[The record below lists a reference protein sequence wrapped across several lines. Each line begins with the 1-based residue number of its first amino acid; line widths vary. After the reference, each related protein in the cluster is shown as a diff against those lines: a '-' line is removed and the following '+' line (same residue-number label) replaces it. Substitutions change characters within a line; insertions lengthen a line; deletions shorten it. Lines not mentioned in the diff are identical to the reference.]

1 MPQTAAKSVANG
13 DVQDY
18 TPGSAKTAGDMVV
31 IGNRALPLY
40 VNLAANELGALALEG
55 IFDVPKETGA
65 IALGSEVYWQAD
77 GTPVTGDASSGA
89 ATTGDGGGTAFVGY
103 ATVAAVSG
111 DSYVR
116 VRLAEAPT
124 GRLIVGSA
132 VAAGSVV
139 GDAGAVPAGATFVLA
154 TGADATKGV
163 ILPALGAG
171 QYVVVKNV
179 DNAVLKVYPAS
190 GGTINVLSANAAI
203 SMAARTIATFIAS
216 SATQVYTQPLLP
228 S

>member
-1 MPQTAAKSVANG
+1 MPQTPAKSVANG

-31 IGNRALPLY
+31 VGNRALPLY

-55 IFDVPKETGA
+55 IFDIPKETGA
-65 IALGSEVYWQAD
+65 IAAGAEVYWQAD

-116 VRLAEAPT
+116 VRLAESPSH
-124 GRLIVGSA
+124 RLVQGTVA
-132 VAAGSVV
+132 AAGSVQ
-139 GDAGAVPAGATFVLA
+139 GDAGAIPAGTSFVLA

-163 ILPALGAG
+163 ILPALNAG
-171 QYVVVKNV
+171 QPVIVKNV

-203 SMAARTIATFIAS
+203 SMAARTIATFIGS
-216 SATQVYTQPLLP
+216 SATQVYTSPLLP

>member
-1 MPQTAAKSVANG
+1 MAQTSAKSVANG

-18 TPGSAKTAGDMVV
+18 TPAAAKTAGDIVV
-31 IGNRALPLY
+31 VGNRALPLY
-40 VNLAANELGALALEG
+40 VSLAANELGALALEG

-65 IALGSEVYWQAD
+65 IAQGAEVYWQTD

-89 ATTGDGGGTAFVGY
+89 ATTGDGGGTAFLGY

-124 GRLIVGSA
+124 GRLVTA
-132 VAAGSVV
+132 TVAAAGSAQ
-139 GDAGAVPAGATFVLA
+139 GDAGAIPAGATFVLA

-163 ILPALGAG
+163 ILPALAAG
-171 QYVVVKNV
+171 QMCVVKNV

-203 SMAARTIATFIAS
+203 SMAARTIATFIGA
-216 SATQVYTQPLLP
+216 SATQVYTLPLLP

>member
-1 MPQTAAKSVANG
+1 MAQTAAKSVANG

-31 IGNRALPLY
+31 VGNRALPLY

-65 IALGSEVYWQAD
+65 IALGAEVYWQTD

-124 GRLIVGSA
+124 GRLITGTVA
-132 VAAGSVV
+132 AAGSAQ
-139 GDAGAVPAGATFVLA
+139 GDAGAIPAGTTFALA

-163 ILPALGAG
+163 ILPALAAG
-171 QYVVVKNV
+171 QMIVVKNV

-203 SMAARTIATFIAS
+203 SMAARTIATFIGS
-216 SATQVYTQPLLP
+216 SATQVYTLPLLP

>member
-1 MPQTAAKSVANG
+1 MPQTPAKSVANG

-65 IALGSEVYWQAD
+65 IAVGSEVYWQTD

-89 ATTGDGGGTAFVGY
+89 ATANDGGGVSFIGY
-103 ATVAAVSG
+103 ATVAAASG

-116 VRLAEAPT
+116 VRLAESPS
-124 GRLIVGSA
+124 GRLVQRTVA
-132 VAAGSVV
+132 AAGSVQ
-139 GDAGAVPAGATFVLA
+139 GDAAAIPAGKTFILA

-171 QYVVVKNV
+171 QYVVIKNV

-203 SMAARTIATFIAS
+203 SMAARTIATFIGS
-216 SATQVYTQPLLP
+216 SATQVYTSPLLP